1 MKSLKEIV
9 EEKIKKDIPDSSI
22 EIIDNTHLH
31 KHHKSFNKSKTHLKI
46 VIQSNF
52 LKDLKRIDSHKRITN
67 ILKDEIKNKI
77 HSLEIKIK

>member
-52 LKDLKRIDSHKRITN
+52 LKDLKRIVSHKGITN